1 MTMQKLDTTLI
12 GQKLRTLRGAR
23 PQKEVAD
30 ALGVTTMAISSYENG
45 ERIPRDEIK
54 IALARYYEDTVEQ
67 IFFSDK

>member
-1 MTMQKLDTTLI
+1 MTIQKLDATMI
-12 GQKLRTLRGAR
+12 GQRLRSLRGDR
-23 PQKEVAD
+23 PQKEVAE

-54 IALARYYEDTVEQ
+54 LALARYYQTTVEH